1 MQPSTVREAP
11 PGASIATIVIDNGE
25 RNLLDPDLMSHLCS
39 AIESA
44 DADPGTTGIVLTGA
58 GSVFC
63 GGLDVAAIQ
72 SGADPTELARALV
85 RLLRIFPRLG
95 TPIAAVVNGDAL
107 ASGASLVAA
116 CDFAVVVPHAHVG
129 TYEVSVGIWPMIAQV
144 PLVQRIGARAAM
156 ENIGAG
162 EPFTAQRAFQV
173 GLVQGV
179 APLAEAD
186 DAARSW
192 LAGAGRARSVAPYR
206 RSVYELA
213 ELTYDAAL
221 EAALARFVEQ
231 FEETA

>member
-11 PGASIATIVIDNGE
+11 PGSIATVVIDNGE
-25 RNLLDPDLMSHLCS
+25 RNLLDPDLMAHLCDH
-39 AIESA
+39 IESA
-44 DADPGTTGIVLTGA
+44 DADPGTTGIVLTGS
-58 GSVFC
+58 GSAFC

-72 SGADPTELARALV
+72 AGADPTEFARSLV

-95 TPIAAVVNGDAL
+95 TPVAAVVNGDAL

-116 CDFAVVVPHAHVG
+116 CDFAVAVPHARVG

-144 PLVQRIGARAAM
+144 PLIRRLGARAAM

-162 EPFTAQRAFQV
+162 EPFSAQRAFQV

-179 APLAEAD
+179 APLDEAD
-186 DAARSW
+186 VKARTW
-192 LAGAGRARSVAPYR
+192 LANAGRARSAAPYR

-231 FEETA
+231 FEENS